1 MSNNEI
7 RTSKCVSPHAHD
19 IVTITGQG
27 AQEPLQQKKLH
38 ANVINL

>member
-7 RTSKCVSPHAHD
+7 RTSKCVSPHAQE

-27 AQEPLQQKKLH
+27 AQGPLQEQNITGH
-38 ANVINL
+38 MINW